1 MVIAFNDHKLIVT
14 WSSQS
19 LSRGRCALVNTAG
32 LAAVRSP
39 QYHWLLG
46 QGRGQG
52 EDQALI
58 HCWIDRIDRLSGL
71 VFAIDVDKQIDGVKL
86 VLI

>member
-1 MVIAFNDHKLIVT
+1 MVIA
-14 WSSQS
+14 
-19 LSRGRCALVNTAG
+19 
-32 LAAVRSP
+32 LAVGSP

-46 QGRGQG
+46 QGWGQG

-86 VLI
+86 VLF